1 MTSNTVPAN
10 TVPANTVPA
19 NTVPANTVPA
29 NTVPAMLEL
38 TEDGPGRYLV
48 TQPAESAEGR
58 DVVFSGQ
65 LLGQTIMA
73 AATAAPGK
81 EVRAVHAIFARAGT
95 YTKPIVLEVDSMH
108 AGRTWASDTIT
119 AVQDGR
125 LLCRSLVLLHTAEP
139 DLMRHAPAMPADVP
153 PPDEVATGPGQVF
166 PGGELR
172 PVGERTVD
180 GIPRHLVWHRFPG
193 PLGPQAAHQA
203 VLTWSTCGVII
214 GLAMRPHQDKV
225 KIEEA
230 HLNLSTGV
238 IGHSIH
244 FVEPLDATRWHLVV
258 TEGTQASG
266 GRIYGRGSVFTE
278 DGQLVAT
285 FQQDSMAKEAE
296 HSLDPRRSM

>member
-1 MTSNTVPAN
+1 
-10 TVPANTVPA
+10 
-19 NTVPANTVPA
+19 
-29 NTVPAMLEL
+29 MLAL

-48 TQPAESAEGR
+48 TQPAEPAEGR

-73 AATAAPGK
+73 AAASAPGK

-95 YTKPIVLEVDSMH
+95 YTKPIVLEVDPMH
-108 AGRTWASDTIT
+108 AGRTWASDTVT

-139 DLMRHAPAMPADVP
+139 DLMRHAPPMPAEVP
-153 PPDEVATGPGQVF
+153 PPDQLEDGPGQVF
-166 PGGELR
+166 PGGKLR
-172 PVGERTVD
+172 PVPGERTAD
-180 GIPRHLVWHRFPG
+180 GVPLHLVWHRFPG

-214 GLAMRPHQDKV
+214 GLAMRPHRDTV

-230 HLNLSTGV
+230 HLKLSTGV

-258 TEGTQASG
+258 TEGTQAAG
-266 GRIYGRGSVFTE
+266 GRIYGSGSVFTE
-278 DGQLVAT
+278 DGRLVAT
-285 FQQDSMAKEAE
+285 FQQDAMAKAAE
-296 HSLDPRRSM
+296 HTLDPRRSM